1 MGFNYSEI
9 KQNIHD
15 GVYTYIGSGSGRQ
28 VFDIGNGYVAK
39 AAKNRRGYAQNEVE
53 YQISLIDSSG
63 LFASVVDASPDLSI
77 IIMEKAD
84 PINHLSTVLRY
95 YRVKNNRQLYL
106 IPQIR
111 KAMIHHKLEFADM
124 CRVQNWGMIGGRPV
138 IVDYGFTK
146 SVNRKY
152 YKH

>member
-1 MGFNYSEI
+1 MGS
-9 KQNIHD
+9 
-15 GVYTYIGSGSGRQ
+15 
-28 VFDIGNGYVAK
+28 GYVAK

-53 YQISLIDSSG
+53 FHISLIDSSG
-63 LFASVVDASPDLSI
+63 LFAGVVDASPDLSI
-77 IIMEKAD
+77 IIMEKAE
-84 PINHLSTVLRY
+84 PIYHLSAVLRH

-111 KAMIHHKLEFADM
+111 KAMIQHKLEFADI
-124 CRVQNWGMIGGRPV
+124 CRVQNWGMIRGRPV